1 MTNKLAKI
9 KSLSK
14 KVEASIQ
21 QTIEFASSDIE
32 LDSENGVVSYDELEK
47 RAQAL
52 KTTVENLVKEE
63 VKN

>member
-9 KSLSK
+9 KSISK

>member
-1 MTNKLAKI
+1 MINKLAKI

-21 QTIEFASSDIE
+21 QTIKFASSDIE